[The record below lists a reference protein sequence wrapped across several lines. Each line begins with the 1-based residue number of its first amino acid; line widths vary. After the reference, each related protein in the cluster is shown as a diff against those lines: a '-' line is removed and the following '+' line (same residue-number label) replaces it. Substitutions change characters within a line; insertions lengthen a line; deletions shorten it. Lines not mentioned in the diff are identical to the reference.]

1 MCRET
6 AAYQKTRAISALQD
20 GIVLLAIPPFA
31 IIAGIGWI
39 TYRRWN
45 DPGESAHDCPRRGPS

>member
-6 AAYQKTRAISALQD
+6 AAYQKDRAVNALKN
-20 GIVLLAIPPFA
+20 GIVLLAIPPLV
-31 IIAGIGWI
+31 IIGGIGWM

-45 DPGESAHDCPRRGPS
+45 ESGGSA